1 MKALVLG
8 GTFNPVHFGH
18 LFVAEEVRAAFGY
31 DAAIFVPANQPVHKD
46 PAPVLDPVHRLR
58 MLRLAVSG
66 NDRFI
71 VDTGD
76 IDRGGPSYSIETIS
90 SLIPR
95 HGLEGRPG
103 FVIGDD
109 LVAGLPSWKNVD
121 ELVRIVDLVVA
132 RRTREGPLDLP
143 YPHRVVTNTVLPIS
157 SSEIR
162 RRIREGRSVRYLL
175 PDAVLAYIGDNNLY
189 G

>member
-1 MKALVLG
+1 MKAVVLG
-8 GTFNPVHFGH
+8 GTFNPVHYAH
-18 LFVAEEVRAAFGY
+18 LFVAEEERAAFGY

-46 PAPVLDPVHRLR
+46 PSPVLDAAHRLA
-58 MLRLAVSG
+58 MLRLAVAG

-76 IDRGGPSYSIETIS
+76 IDRGGPSYSIETVA
-90 SLIPR
+90 SLVPR
-95 HGLEGRPG
+95 HGIEGRPG

-109 LVAGLPSWKNVD
+109 LVAGFPSWKNVD
-121 ELVRIVDLVVA
+121 ELIRIVDLIIA
-132 RRTREGPLDLP
+132 RRTRDEPPSLP

-162 RRIREGRSVRYLL
+162 RRIREGRTVRYLL

>member
-1 MKALVLG
+1 MTAVVLG

-18 LFVAEEVRAAFGY
+18 LFIAEEVRAAFGY

-46 PAPVLDPVHRLR
+46 PSPVLDPVHRLA

-71 VDTGD
+71 VDTGE
-76 IDRGGPSYSIETIS
+76 IERGGPSYSIETIT

-95 HGLEGRPG
+95 HGIVGRPG

-109 LVAGLPSWKNVD
+109 LAAGFPSWKNVE
-121 ELVRIVDLVVA
+121 ELVQIVDLVVA
-132 RRTREGPLDLP
+132 RRTRAGPPGLA

-175 PDAVLAYIGDNNLY
+175 PDAVLGYIGDNNLY